1 MTAAWITAG
10 LLGTAVLL
18 ASVRL
23 ILWHRAA
30 VAPSLKRLIALLLL
44 QPICAA
50 LLFLTLFPPAIS
62 SGGDALR
69 IATKGT
75 SRLAIAGGP
84 LILLP
89 EAPDIGAGERVPD
102 LATALRRH
110 PGTSEIM
117 VLGDG
122 LQPRDVES
130 AKGVAVRFDPPPLR
144 PGIRH
149 IAPPAIVA
157 PGASFSIGGQLSAL
171 PRVTVELLDPAG
183 QLTDSVQPD
192 VDGRFTLTGTARAAG
207 TVLFTVRVREGRR
220 TVEQASVP
228 VLIADGPA
236 PRLLILSA
244 APNAEVKYLRR
255 WASDAGFAV
264 TTQISAGGGIALGD
278 APIAIDGSTLRRF
291 DAAIIDDR
299 SWAARRGV
307 LMGAV
312 RDGLGLILRATGPID
327 AATRGQWRALGF
339 GLAGKDGVA
348 PLALPKP
355 LTPALARTRQGIGS
369 DDVPAD
375 IALPDEMLPEIS
387 RLGLTPDGGGDAV
400 PLLRDAG
407 GATLA
412 AWRAVGN
419 GRVALFTGIDSY
431 ALTLTGYRT
440 LYGDW
445 WSAML
450 ATVARAAPG
459 MTPIST
465 PAWAGERMLLCGLS
479 GNAQVERPDGRIAS
493 ILPMD
498 GCGSL
503 WPDQSGWHL
512 LRKSGDSP
520 PTPFYVQPADA
531 LPMMRAA
538 RDRDAMLMLRPPAP
552 GDRKATGQER
562 PGSSWPFALGWL
574 LVSALLWWLERARI
588 GRTVAPQSAK

>member
-1 MTAAWITAG
+1 MTAAWITVG
-10 LLGTAVLL
+10 LLGVAVLL

-30 VAPSLKRLIALLLL
+30 NAPWRGRLIALLLL
-44 QPICAA
+44 QPVCAA
-50 LLFLTLFPPAIS
+50 MLFLALFPPAIS
-62 SGGDALR
+62 LGGNVLR

-75 SRLAIAGGP
+75 ASLAIAGDP

-110 PGTSEIM
+110 PGTSEIV

-122 LQPRDVES
+122 LPPRDIEA

-144 PGIRH
+144 AGISH

-157 PGASFSIGGQLSAL
+157 PGASFRIGGQLSAL
-171 PRVTVELLDPAG
+171 PCATVELLDPAG
-183 QLTDSVQPD
+183 QVTDSVQPD
-192 VDGRFTLTGTARAAG
+192 ADGRFALTGTARAAG
-207 TVLFTVRVREGRR
+207 TVLFTLRVRDGRR

-228 VLIADGPA
+228 VLVADSPA

-264 TTQISAGGGIALGD
+264 TTQTSAGGGIALGD
-278 APIAIDGSTLRRF
+278 APIAIDGATLRRF
-291 DAAIIDDR
+291 DVAIIDDR

-307 LMGAV
+307 VMGAV
-312 RDGLGLILRATGPID
+312 RDGLGLILRASGPID

-339 GLAGKDGVA
+339 GLTGKDGVA

-355 LTPALARTRQGIGS
+355 LAPAMARTRQGIGS
-369 DDVPAD
+369 DELPAD
-375 IALPDEMLPEIS
+375 MALPDEMLPEIS
-387 RLGLTPDGGGDAV
+387 RLGLTPDGGDAV
-400 PLLRDAG
+400 LLLRDAG

-412 AWRAVGN
+412 AWRAVGM

-431 ALTLTGYRT
+431 ALTLTGHRA

-450 ATVARAAPG
+450 ANVARPAPG
-459 MTPIST
+459 MTPITT
-465 PAWAGERMLLCGLS
+465 PGWAGERMILCGLS
-479 GNAQVERPDGRIAS
+479 AAAQVKRPDGRMVNL
-493 ILPMD
+493 LPVG
-498 GCGSL
+498 GCGAFWS
-503 WPDQSGWHL
+503 DMAGWHL
-512 LRKSGDSP
+512 LRKTGDSL

-531 LPMMRAA
+531 LPVMRAA
-538 RDRDAMLMLRPPAP
+538 RDRDAMMMMRPPAP
-552 GDRKATGQER
+552 GDRVAVGRTS

-588 GRTVAPQSAK
+588 GRVVADQSAK